1 VTPSLDRDVESRG
14 VDASVRGPN
23 GPARRPYLLAPLV
36 AVLALVPVI
45 ALFHYPMD
53 FGSAYHA
60 GAVAWSTG
68 NPEVV
73 STSWLGT
80 PFYGLVMAVV
90 SQAASFE
97 VATPVM
103 SLVNLLV
110 WGALLVS
117 VWSRLYGRVSSRWW
131 WGTLVAAAVFA
142 PAVTSIFW
150 MQINLVIF
158 ALTLR
163 GVALLGRRDRTAG
176 ALIGLALAVKPIFV
190 LLPLVLLLRRDL
202 RRAGAWSIGMAA
214 LLTAIG
220 LGFLAWRAGDISVA
234 NPITYLGKFA
244 TQSRGPANA
253 CVIENY
259 SPLALLC
266 RLGVPDS
273 TVLTVVIA
281 VAVLGVGWLLIRQL
295 RGGYEAKWGLFA
307 AASLLSPM
315 LGPIGWAI
323 YQLLLAPSMLLL
335 AYQFRAGR
343 AAVFLWVNLGF
354 VFFLTILIW
363 DPLESYARAPVSV
376 LVVSYTLGQ
385 FAQYFLILL
394 WIQWMRM
401 RAANPTRAV
410 APGRGAQAG

>member
-1 VTPSLDRDVESRG
+1 MDLDGGSRN
-14 VDASVRGPN
+14 VDAPPVAPKV
-23 GPARRPYLLAPLV
+23 PARRLYLLAPVV
-36 AVLALVPVI
+36 AVLALVPLI

-68 NPEVV
+68 HPEVV

-80 PFYGLVMAVV
+80 PFYGLVMAAV
-90 SQAASFE
+90 SRAASFE

-103 SLVNLLV
+103 SAVNLLV

-117 VWSRLYGRVSSRWW
+117 VWGRLHGRVSSRWW

-150 MQINLVIF
+150 MQINLIIF
-158 ALTLR
+158 GLTLW
-163 GVALLGRRDRTAG
+163 GVALLGRRDRSAG

-202 RRAGAWSIGMAA
+202 RRAGASSIGVAA

-220 LGFLAWRAGDISVA
+220 LGFLAWRAGDVSVA
-234 NPITYLGKFA
+234 NPIVYLNKFA

-259 SPLALLC
+259 SPLALMC
-266 RLGVPDS
+266 RLGVPAS
-273 TVLTVVIA
+273 TALTVGVA
-281 VAVLGVGWLLIRQL
+281 VAVLGAGWLLIRQL

-315 LGPIGWAI
+315 LGPIGWAV
-323 YQLLLAPSMLLL
+323 YQLLLAPTMLLL

-354 VFFLTILIW
+354 VFLLTMLIW
-363 DPLESYARAPVSV
+363 DPLESYAHAPVSV

-401 RAANPTRAV
+401 RSANLTRTAI
-410 APGRGAQAG
+410 PGSGAQAG